1 MQVLSDGQSSSA
13 SSSAC
18 AGEPK
23 ARNGNRLQ
31 RRGHALP
38 GEGTSG
44 KSKSKLPYKGKTGD
58 ALWEVDESSGVALD
72 VWHYSR
78 FLAYTALGFMAMS
91 GSHVVFDWV
100 GIRRLPE

>member
-1 MQVLSDGQSSSA
+1 
-13 SSSAC
+13 
-18 AGEPK
+18 
-23 ARNGNRLQ
+23 
-31 RRGHALP
+31 
-38 GEGTSG
+38 
-44 KSKSKLPYKGKTGD
+44 
-58 ALWEVDESSGVALD
+58 LD